1 MTYKEAIALASAV
14 RPHAVEEK
22 LLLHFLTELE
32 GRVAAGVRHE
42 QVSGEVGAVRGMG
55 QRLAVPDPFDR
66 VYWTYLVAMIDLTVG
81 DAAAYKTSM
90 ALFKEAYKAYACHY
104 QRTVGAG

>member
-32 GRVAAGVRHE
+32 GRIAAEVRHE
-42 QVSGEVGAVRGMG
+42 QVTGAVGTVRGMS
-55 QRLAVPDPFDR
+55 QRLAVPAPFDR
-66 VYWTYLVAMIDLTVG
+66 VYWSYLVAMIDLTVG
-81 DAAAYKTSM
+81 DAAAYKASM

>member
-22 LLLHFLTELE
+22 LLQHFLTELE
-32 GRVAAGVRHE
+32 GRIAAEIRHE
-42 QVSGEVGAVRGMG
+42 PVTGEVGAVRGMS
-55 QRLAVPDPFDR
+55 QRLSVQSPFDR

-81 DAAAYKTSM
+81 DAAAYKVSM